1 MVETTDTTGTGTGGV
16 VSWTYDIDN
25 AAAQQLAAGQ
35 VVTEV
40 YTITIDDQNG
50 DTVTQDIT
58 ITITGSNDAVLVSG
72 AVASGAVIEDGTAQ
86 ALGTV
91 DFTDVDLTDDHLVS
105 EVLKSTDYG
114 TSMGSFSVVETT
126 DTTGTGTGG
135 VVSWTYDINNAAAQ
149 QLAAGQ
155 VVTEVY
161 TITIDDQNGDTVT
174 QDITITITGSNDAV
188 LVSGAVASGAVIED
202 GTAQALGT
210 VDFTDVDLTDDHLVS
225 EVLKSTDYGTS
236 MGSFSVVETTDTTGT
251 GTGGVV
257 SWTYDINNA
266 AAQQLAAGQ
275 VVTEVYT
282 ITIDDQN
289 GDTVEQDITITITG
303 SNDAVLVSGAVASGA
318 VIEDGTAQ
326 ALGTVDFTDV
336 DLTDDHLVSEV
347 LKSTDYG
354 TSMGSFSVVETTDTT
369 GTGTGGVVSWTYDI
383 DNAAAQQLAAGQVVT
398 EVYTITIDDQNGD
411 TVNRTSRSPLPVAM
425 MRCWSVVRWPVVRSS
440 KTARRRRLGTVDFT
454 DVDLTDDHL
463 VSEVLKSTDYST
475 SMGSFSVVETT
486 DTTGTG
492 TGGVVSWTYDIDNA
506 AAQQLAAGQV
516 VTEVYT
522 ITIDDQNGD
531 TVDAGHHDH
540 HYR

>member
-1 MVETTDTTGTGTGGV
+1 MTR
-16 VSWTYDIDN
+16 
-25 AAAQQLAAGQ
+25 
-35 VVTEV
+35 
-40 YTITIDDQNG
+40 
-50 DTVTQDIT
+50 TVTR
-58 ITITGSNDAVLVSG
+58 S
-72 AVASGAVIEDGTAQ
+72 
-86 ALGTV
+86 
-91 DFTDVDLTDDHLVS
+91 
-105 EVLKSTDYG
+105 
-114 TSMGSFSVVETT
+114 
-126 DTTGTGTGG
+126 
-135 VVSWTYDINNAAAQ
+135 
-149 QLAAGQ
+149 
-155 VVTEVY
+155 
-161 TITIDDQNGDTVT
+161 T

-383 DNAAAQQLAAGQVVT
+383 NNAAAQQLAAGQVVT

-411 TVNRTSRSPLPVAM
+411 TVTQDITITITGSNDAVLVSGAVA
-425 MRCWSVVRWPVVRSS
+425 SGAVIEDG
-440 KTARRRRLGTVDFT
+440 TAQALGTVDFT

-463 VSEVLKSTDYST
+463 VSEVLKSTDYGT

-531 TVDAGHHDH
+531 TVTQDITITITGSNDEVLVSGAVASGAVIEDGTAQALGTVDFTDVDLTDDHLVSEVLKSTDYGTSMGSFSVVETTDTTGTGTGGVVSWTYDIDNAAAQQLAAGQVVTEVYTITIDDQNGDTVTQDITITITGSNDAVLVSGAVASGAVIEDGTAQATRHGGLHRCRPDG
-540 HYR
+540 